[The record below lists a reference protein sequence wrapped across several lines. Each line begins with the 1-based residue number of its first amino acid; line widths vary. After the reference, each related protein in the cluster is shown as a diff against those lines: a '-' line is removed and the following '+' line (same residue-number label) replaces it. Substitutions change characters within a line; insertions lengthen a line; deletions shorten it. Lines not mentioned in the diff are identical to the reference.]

1 MSASM
6 RRNQTSVKIRLP
18 PETER
23 KPQVRY
29 HTEKNSIC
37 TTFIYLLAMANDNN
51 DRQIKRKR
59 YLKTAKV
66 SKFTFCT

>member
-6 RRNQTSVKIRLP
+6 RRKQTSVKIRLP

-29 HTEKNSIC
+29 HTEKKTASVSLA
-37 TTFIYLLAMANDNN
+37 FIY
-51 DRQIKRKR
+51 
-59 YLKTAKV
+59 
-66 SKFTFCT
+66 